1 VAYRRPMKRW
11 MIGSALGFA
20 LTMTLPAA
28 ADGDG
33 FVKVIAPGN
42 ERLIGDMLG
51 TGQDLPGG
59 CKLTSASIDRT
70 KVVAHY
76 ACGKDVVVELHHP
89 SDGEGAAIR
98 TARFALV
105 PRGDPPAELMT
116 ALAERIKARE
126 EPWRWIS
133 AESPGLA
140 SVGDTPTPVTDQ
152 PSSFTPEQSER
163 YVAGVKLFREARYQ
177 EAFQLFLDLARTT
190 PDHGVMGMV
199 VASLASTAPER
210 ATVDRLA
217 AEADKKQDDPLAQF
231 VAGVA
236 AHYCGHL
243 RAPTREAKAELYR
256 MTIKY
261 LSRARPR
268 FDGEPRLYVY
278 LGVSNFRLG
287 NQAEA
292 EKLIEQ
298 ATPLATNDPD
308 VYYCRAEIFQR
319 VNTARSVEDIKRY
332 LDMVGKLHAQGVP
345 INDAKQARVER
356 MLQSLTAVAQGKME
370 APKDDELFDPLPD
383 QPKAQMTAPPPR
395 QLFADPRTFALAAL
409 GIAALGTVAFRLAAR
424 RKKP

>member
-1 VAYRRPMKRW
+1 MKRW
-11 MIGSALGFA
+11 LSGSALTVALAFA
-20 LTMTLPAA
+20 PLAL

-42 ERLIGDMLG
+42 EKLIGDMLG
-51 TGQDLPGG
+51 TGVDLPGG
-59 CKLTSASIDRT
+59 CKLASASIDRT
-70 KVVAHY
+70 RVVAKY
-76 ACGKDVVVELHHP
+76 ACGKDVVIELHHP
-89 SDGEGAAIR
+89 SDGEGAAAR

-105 PRGDPPAELMT
+105 PKGEAPAELIT

-140 SVGDTPTPVTDQ
+140 AVGDTPTPTTAEQ

-210 ATVDRLA
+210 ATVDKLA
-217 AEADKKQDDPLAQF
+217 AEADAKPADPLAQF

-319 VNTARSVEDIKRY
+319 VNTARSIEDIKRY
-332 LDMVGKLHAQGVP
+332 LSMIEKLHAQGVP
-345 INDAKQARVER
+345 INDKKQARVQR
-356 MLQSLTAVAQGKME
+356 MLESLEAVAQGKMPL
-370 APKDDELFDPLPD
+370 PKDDELFDPLPD
-383 QPKAQMTAPPPR
+383 VPKAAEAPPVPR
-395 QLFADPRTFALAAL
+395 QLFADPKYFALAAL
-409 GIAALGTVAFRLAAR
+409 GIAALGTAAARLAAR

>member
-1 VAYRRPMKRW
+1 MMRWSSLGALVA
-11 MIGSALGFA
+11 ALA
-20 LTMTLPAA
+20 LAFPAA
-28 ADGDG
+28 AEGDG

-42 ERLIGDMLG
+42 EKLIAEMLG
-51 TGQDLPGG
+51 TGESLPGG
-59 CKLTSASIDRT
+59 CKLASASIDRT
-70 KVVAHY
+70 QVVAHY
-76 ACGKDVVVELHHP
+76 DCGRDVVVELHHP
-89 SDGEGAAIR
+89 SDAKSAPSR
-98 TARFALV
+98 TSRFALV
-105 PRGDPPAELMT
+105 PKGDPPADLMS

-126 EPWRWIS
+126 ERFRWIS

-140 SVGDTPTPVTDQ
+140 SVGDTPVAPSTDQ
-152 PSSFTPEQSER
+152 PSGFTPEQSER
-163 YVAGVKLFREARYQ
+163 FVAGVKLFREAKYQ
-177 EAFQLFLDLARTT
+177 EAFELFHELAKTV

-210 ATVDRLA
+210 STVDKLA
-217 AEADKKQDDPLAQF
+217 AEADAKPDDMLAQF

-261 LSRARPR
+261 LTRARPR

-298 ATPLATNDPD
+298 AIPLATNDPD

-319 VNTARSVEDIKRY
+319 VNLKRSIEDIQKY
-332 LDMVGKLHAQGVP
+332 LAMIDKLHAQGVP
-345 INDAKQARVER
+345 INDAKQDRVKR
-356 MLQSLTAVAQGKME
+356 MLESLTAVSQGKMP
-370 APKDDELFDPLPD
+370 APPDDELFDPLPST
-383 QPKAQMTAPPPR
+383 PPAPEAQPR
-395 QLFADPRTFALAAL
+395 QAFTDPRMFALGAL
-409 GIAALGTVAFRLAAR
+409 GAAAAGALAMRLLR
-424 RKKP
+424 RSKKA